1 MNLMFSLHVAFQN
14 ISNMVRDNHGAGE
27 PLPFVLLDPPKQ
39 RPQDS
44 LILVFRF
51 QQNVNK
57 FRSLQG
63 GSYVPFYTMH
73 SDETVSLQVIKYRY
87 SSWFIFFH
95 KQMPTTKYLLTLL
108 AGMSLCPWSP
118 WRGLGEK

>member
-1 MNLMFSLHVAFQN
+1 MSRFKY
-14 ISNMVRDNHGAGE
+14 ISNMVRDNHGAGK

-63 GSYVPFYTMH
+63 GSYVPFYTMQ
-73 SDETVSLQVIKYRY
+73 SDGPVSLQVIKYQY
-87 SSWFIFFH
+87 SSWFLFFR
-95 KQMPTTKYLLTLL
+95 KQRLTSKYLLTLE
-108 AGMSLCPWSP
+108 SLERITGREITPTLHS
-118 WRGLGEK
+118 